1 MPTNHW
7 SSKCNQKILQFGAR
21 TKPLLWLFHVQWVQL
36 STSFPGFL
44 AKNWNWRQVFQDIW
58 QKIGASIPCFVTFLP
73 LPIKAIPFHS
83 QRCRKT
89 AGPTVRFA
97 PLDPTF
103 PFPPFLPLSS
113 WGLFPLPVASE
124 YQLNVI
130 FLHFSSPTNR
140 GTDTTPLAARTPTR
154 ATLTIT
160 AIATARITT
169 RTTTDQLTTVL
180 QAAKG
185 RTPPLRRTEC
195 CCFFPAIRGV
205 RQNLGLTFTQS

>member
-1 MPTNHW
+1 M
-7 SSKCNQKILQFGAR
+7 R
-21 TKPLLWLFHVQWVQL
+21 L

-44 AKNWNWRQVFQDIW
+44 AKNWNCRQVFQDIW

-113 WGLFPLPVASE
+113 WGVFPLPVVSE

-130 FLHFSSPTNR
+130 FIYFSSPTNR

-160 AIATARITT
+160 ATATARITT
-169 RTTTDQLTTVL
+169 RTTTDQLTTVI

-195 CCFFPAIRGV
+195 CCFFPAIRECV
-205 RQNLGLTFTQS
+205 RT